1 VNFLSPAWLA
11 LGAAIAVPLLL
22 HLRRRPVSRRV
33 VFPAVRWLL
42 RAQKEHS
49 RELRLRNL
57 LLMVLRAAIVLLV
70 TAAAAGPVV
79 PGLPGGHAP
88 TALAIV
94 LDNSLSSSRA
104 VSGATTLEQLQAAAL
119 GVLSDAN
126 DLDRVWLVTVDG
138 RVTGGT
144 VAQVREAVRRTTVW
158 PGAGDVAAAVG
169 RAHAVVSTAS
179 GLLPRLFVATDGQGS
194 SWRGVAT
201 ASSAQVTVFTP
212 TAPNDAPA
220 AGAAVVEAEPSPPRW
235 SPRGRLRVRVAG
247 VDSQPVLVTLAGRTL
262 ARSRVGPDAPGLIA
276 AAPVERG
283 WLSGAVEIPPDA
295 QRGDDRRWF
304 AVWVGPAPQVRLDA
318 SAGRFARA
326 AFDALAADGRAQAGT
341 AITIGSAGRVSA
353 LPALLTAP
361 SEAAGLP
368 AANAAL
374 ARLGVPWRF
383 APAMSGAGTARGEA
397 WVTGARV
404 TQRVTLTRSGQGDAG
419 PGDTLATVAGAPWIV
434 AGPRY
439 VVVGSP
445 LDTAATDAMLRP
457 GFVPWLGE
465 VLAARLAGDGGPLL
479 QAAPG
484 GEVVWPDVVDGLQA
498 SEGDVRPLTSR
509 RFTAPTEPG
518 VYFAVRDGARRG
530 ALVVNS
536 EPGESDVGRLGAQGV
551 AARVRA
557 ATVTPVTEAAVA
569 RRAAYGGGGA
579 AALLGPAILGAL
591 ALLLVEGLAAR
602 HGKEA

>member
-1 VNFLSPAWLA
+1 MNFLSPAWLA
-11 LGAAIAVPLLL
+11 LGLAIAVPLLL

-57 LLMVLRAAIVLLV
+57 LLMVLRAAIVLLI

-79 PGLPGGHAP
+79 PGIPGGHAP

-104 VSGATTLEQLQAAAL
+104 VSGTTTLEQLQAAAL
-119 GVLSDAN
+119 GVLSDAS

-138 RVTGGT
+138 QVTGGT
-144 VAQVREAVRRTTVW
+144 AAQVRDAVRRVAVW
-158 PGAGDVAAAVG
+158 PGAGDLASSVG
-169 RAHAVVSTAS
+169 RAHALVTTAP
-179 GLLPRLFVATDGQGS
+179 GLSPRVFVATDGQSS
-194 SWRGVAT
+194 SWRRVAS
-201 ASSAQVTVFTP
+201 ASSADVTVFTP
-212 TAPNDAPA
+212 SAPPDAPS

-247 VDSQPVLVTLAGRTL
+247 PDSQPVLITLAGRTL

-283 WLSGAVEIPPDA
+283 WLSGTVEIPPDA

-304 AVWVGPAPQVRLDA
+304 AVWVGPAPQVRLDL

-326 AFDALAADGRAQAGT
+326 AFDALVADGRAQAGGSISV
-341 AITIGSAGRVSA
+341 ASAGRVAA
-353 LPALLTAP
+353 LPALLLAP
-361 SEAAGLP
+361 SDAAGLP
-368 AANAAL
+368 SANAAL

-383 APAMSGAGTARGEA
+383 APATTGAGTARGEG

-404 TQRVTLTRSGQGDAG
+404 SKRFVLSRSGQGDAG

-434 AGPRY
+434 SGPRY
-439 VVVGSP
+439 VLIGSP

-465 VLAARLAGDGGPLL
+465 VLAARLSGDGGPLL

-484 GEVVWPDVVDGLQA
+484 GDVVWPDVLDALQTT
-498 SEGDVRPLTSR
+498 EGTVQPLTGR
-509 RFTAPTEPG
+509 RFAAPAEPG

-557 ATVTPVTEAAVA
+557 ATVTPVREAAAA

-579 AALLGPAILGAL
+579 AAMLGPAILGAL
-591 ALLLVEGLAAR
+591 ALLLVEGVAAR